1 LLRVYNTLTRKKE
14 EFIPLN
20 GKRVGMYVC
29 GPTVY
34 DYSHV
39 GHARSYVAFDV
50 IRRYLEYKGY
60 TVIYIQ
66 NITDVDDKIIKRA
79 NELGEDP
86 LSLSKRFTEAYF
98 EDMEKLNV
106 QRANIHPKVSDH
118 IPEIIEF
125 IDRLIKEGYA
135 YEVDG
140 NVYFS
145 VSKAKDYGKLSHQPM
160 ENILAGARVEVDKNK
175 RDPRDF
181 ALWKKV
187 KPGEIFWE
195 SPWGK
200 GRPGWHIECSAMA
213 IKYLGPSIDIHGG
226 GMDLIFPH
234 HECEIAQS
242 EAYTGKPFVK
252 YWIHN
257 GFVTINKEKMSKSLG
272 NFFTIREVLEKYDG
286 ETLRFFLLSTHYRSQ
301 IDYSDK
307 HLQEAKQALQRI
319 RGAINKLKTLIK
331 QSREESKEPSEEERE
346 LIEQVRKSKQKFMDA
361 MDDDFNT
368 REAMP
373 AIFELTRMV
382 NSLDASSRISRS
394 TLEEA
399 LQTYNEFGQ
408 ILGLF
413 QEEERRETDEETV
426 GKLVDILIELRN
438 RFRKEKDWKTA
449 DYIRERMREAGIL
462 LEDSKEGTTWK
473 IIEK

>member
-1 LLRVYNTLTRKKE
+1 MLRVYNTLTRKKE

-438 RFRKEKDWKTA
+438 RFRKEKDWETA

-462 LEDSKEGTTWK
+462 LEDSREGTTWK

>member
-382 NSLDASSRISRS
+382 NSLDTSSRISRS

-438 RFRKEKDWKTA
+438 RFRKEKDWETA

-462 LEDSKEGTTWK
+462 LEDSREGTTWK

>member
-1 LLRVYNTLTRKKE
+1 MLKIYNTLTRKKE
-14 EFIPLN
+14 EFVPLN
-20 GKRVGMYVC
+20 GIKVGMYVC

-34 DYSHV
+34 DYSHI

-60 TVIYIQ
+60 SVIYIQ
-66 NITDVDDKIIKRA
+66 NITDVDDKIINRA
-79 NELGEDP
+79 NELGEEP
-86 LSLSKRFTEAYF
+86 LSLSRRFTKAYF
-98 EDMEKLNV
+98 EDMDKLNV
-106 QRANIHPKVSDH
+106 RRANIHPKVSDH

-125 IDRLIKEGYA
+125 IEGLIKNGHA

-145 VSKAKDYGKLSHQPM
+145 LSKVEDYGKLSHQSM
-160 ENILAGARVEVDKNK
+160 ENILVGARVEVDENK

-181 ALWKKV
+181 ALWKKA

-200 GRPGWHIECSAMA
+200 GRPGWHMECSTMA

-242 EAYTGKPFVK
+242 ESYTGEPFVK

-286 ETLRFFLLSTHYRSQ
+286 ETIRFFLLNTHYKSP
-301 IDYSDK
+301 IDYSDQ

-319 RGAINKLKTLIK
+319 HTAINKLKTLIK
-331 QSREESKEPSEEERE
+331 EQEKREPKEPSTEEKK
-346 LIEQVRKSKQKFMDA
+346 LLDQVEKSKQKFMDA

-373 AIFELTRMV
+373 AIFELTRLV
-382 NSLDASSRISRS
+382 NSLDMNSRIS
-394 TLEEA
+394 TNALEET
-399 LQTYNEFGQ
+399 LQAYNEFGQ
-408 ILGLF
+408 ILGVF
-413 QEEERRETDEETV
+413 KEEYKEADLETV
-426 GKLVDILIELRN
+426 GKLVELLIEMRN
-438 RFRKEKDWKTA
+438 KFRKEKDWETS
-449 DYIRERMREAGIL
+449 DYIRDKLKEAGIL
-462 LEDSKEGTTWK
+462 LEDTKEGTTWK
-473 IIEK
+473 TTK

>member
-1 LLRVYNTLTRKKE
+1 V
-14 EFIPLN
+14 
-20 GKRVGMYVC
+20 
-29 GPTVY
+29 
-34 DYSHV
+34 S
-39 GHARSYVAFDV
+39 FDV

-331 QSREESKEPSEEERE
+331 QSREESKEPSKEERE

-413 QEEERRETDEETV
+413 QEEERRETYEETV

-438 RFRKEKDWKTA
+438 RFRKEKDWETA

-462 LEDSKEGTTWK
+462 LEDSREGTTWK

>member
-1 LLRVYNTLTRKKE
+1 MRVYNTLTRKKE

-331 QSREESKEPSEEERE
+331 QSREESKEPSKEERE

-413 QEEERRETDEETV
+413 QEEERRETYEETV

-438 RFRKEKDWKTA
+438 RFRKEKDWETA

-462 LEDSKEGTTWK
+462 LEDSREGTTWK

>member
-1 LLRVYNTLTRKKE
+1 MLRVYNTLTRKKE

-382 NSLDASSRISRS
+382 NSLDTSSRISRS

>member
-1 LLRVYNTLTRKKE
+1 MLRVYNTLTRKKE

-413 QEEERRETDEETV
+413 QEEERRETYEETV

-438 RFRKEKDWKTA
+438 RFRKEKDWETA

-462 LEDSKEGTTWK
+462 LEDSREGTTWK

>member
-234 HECEIAQS
+234 RECEIAQS

-438 RFRKEKDWKTA
+438 RFRKEKDWETA

-462 LEDSKEGTTWK
+462 LEDSREGTTWK

>member
-1 LLRVYNTLTRKKE
+1 MLKVYNTLSREKE
-14 EFIPLN
+14 EFVPIN
-20 GKRVGMYVC
+20 GNKVGMYVC

-34 DYSHV
+34 DYSHI

-79 NELGEDP
+79 NELSEAP
-86 LSLSKRFTEAYF
+86 LSLSGRFTEAYF
-98 EDMEKLNV
+98 EDMDRLGV
-106 QRANIHPKVSDH
+106 RRANIHPKVSDH

-125 IDRLIKEGYA
+125 IEGLIRGGYA

-140 NVYFS
+140 SVYFS
-145 VSKAKDYGKLSHQPM
+145 VSKAKDYGKLSHQSL
-160 ENILAGARVEVDKNK
+160 ENILAGARVEVDEDK

-181 ALWKKV
+181 ALWKKA
-187 KPGEIFWE
+187 KKGEIFWE
-195 SPWGK
+195 SPRGN
-200 GRPGWHIECSAMA
+200 GRPGWHIECSTMAM
-213 IKYLGPSIDIHGG
+213 KYLGSRIDIHGG

-242 EAYTGKPFVK
+242 ESYTGKPFVK

-257 GFVTINKEKMSKSLG
+257 GFVTINQEKMSKSLG

-286 ETLRFFLLSTHYRSQ
+286 ETIRFFLLGTHYRSQ
-301 IDYSDK
+301 IDYSEQ
-307 HLQEAKQALQRI
+307 HLQEAKQNLQRI
-319 RGAINKLKTLIK
+319 YSAINKLKTLIK
-331 QSREESKEPSEEERE
+331 GQKQTEINAPSTEEKE
-346 LIEQVRKSKQKFMDA
+346 LLKQVEKSKQEFIAA
-361 MDDDFNT
+361 MEDDFNT

-373 AIFELTRMV
+373 AIFELTRAV
-382 NSLDASSRISRS
+382 NSLQSNSKISKN
-394 TLEEA
+394 TLEKT

-413 QEEERRETDEETV
+413 QEKQIEPDLEAV
-426 GKLVDILIELRN
+426 GKLIELLIELRN
-438 RFRKEKDWKTA
+438 KSREKKDWKTA
-449 DYIRERMREAGIL
+449 DYIRYKLKEAGIL
-462 LEDSKEGTTWK
+462 IEDSKEGTTWK
-473 IIEK
+473 TAE

>member
-1 LLRVYNTLTRKKE
+1 MRVYNTLTRKKE

-438 RFRKEKDWKTA
+438 RFRKEKDWETA

-462 LEDSKEGTTWK
+462 LEDSREGTTWK

>member
-1 LLRVYNTLTRKKE
+1 MLRVYNTLTRKKE

-382 NSLDASSRISRS
+382 NSLDTSSRISRS

-438 RFRKEKDWKTA
+438 RFRKEKDWETA

-462 LEDSKEGTTWK
+462 LEDSREGTTWK

>member
-1 LLRVYNTLTRKKE
+1 MRVYNTLTRKKE

-331 QSREESKEPSEEERE
+331 QSQAEPKEPSEEERE

-382 NSLDASSRISRS
+382 NSLDTSSRISRS

>member
-1 LLRVYNTLTRKKE
+1 MLRVYNTLTRKKE

-331 QSREESKEPSEEERE
+331 QSREESKEPSKEERE

-413 QEEERRETDEETV
+413 QEEERRETYEETV

-438 RFRKEKDWKTA
+438 RFRKEKDWETA

-462 LEDSKEGTTWK
+462 LEDSREGTTWK

>member
-1 LLRVYNTLTRKKE
+1 MRVYNTLTRKKE
-14 EFIPLN
+14 EFVPLN

-60 TVIYIQ
+60 IVIYIQ

-86 LSLSKRFTEAYF
+86 LSLSKRLTEAYF

-106 QRANIHPKVSDH
+106 KRANIHPKVSDH

-145 VSKAKDYGKLSHQPM
+145 VAKAKDYGKLSHQSM

-195 SPWGK
+195 SPWGN

-331 QSREESKEPSEEERE
+331 QCQAEPKEPCEEERE
-346 LIEQVRKSKQKFMDA
+346 LMEQVRKSKQKFMDA

-382 NSLDASSRISRS
+382 NSLDVSSRISRS

-399 LQTYNEFGQ
+399 LQTYNEFGK

-426 GKLVDILIELRN
+426 GKLVDLLIELRN

>member
-1 LLRVYNTLTRKKE
+1 
-14 EFIPLN
+14 
-20 GKRVGMYVC
+20 
-29 GPTVY
+29 
-34 DYSHV
+34 
-39 GHARSYVAFDV
+39 
-50 IRRYLEYKGY
+50 
-60 TVIYIQ
+60 
-66 NITDVDDKIIKRA
+66 
-79 NELGEDP
+79 
-86 LSLSKRFTEAYF
+86 
-98 EDMEKLNV
+98 
-106 QRANIHPKVSDH
+106 
-118 IPEIIEF
+118 
-125 IDRLIKEGYA
+125 
-135 YEVDG
+135 
-140 NVYFS
+140 
-145 VSKAKDYGKLSHQPM
+145 
-160 ENILAGARVEVDKNK
+160 
-175 RDPRDF
+175 
-181 ALWKKV
+181 
-187 KPGEIFWE
+187 
-195 SPWGK
+195 
-200 GRPGWHIECSAMA
+200 MA

-331 QSREESKEPSEEERE
+331 QSQEESKEPSEEERE

-438 RFRKEKDWKTA
+438 RFRKEKDWETA

-462 LEDSKEGTTWK
+462 LEDSREGTTWK

>member
-331 QSREESKEPSEEERE
+331 QSREESKEPSKEERE

-413 QEEERRETDEETV
+413 QEEERRETYEETV

-438 RFRKEKDWKTA
+438 RFRKEKDWETA

-462 LEDSKEGTTWK
+462 LEDSREGTTWK

>member
-1 LLRVYNTLTRKKE
+1 LLKVYNTLTRKKE
-14 EFIPLN
+14 EFVPLN
-20 GKRVGMYVC
+20 GNKVGMYVC

-34 DYSHV
+34 DYSHI
-39 GHARSYVAFDV
+39 GHARSYVAFDI

-60 TVIYIQ
+60 MVIYIQ
-66 NITDVDDKIIKRA
+66 NITDVDDKIINRA

-86 LSLSKRFTEAYF
+86 LSLSRRFTEAYF
-98 EDMEKLNV
+98 EDMDRLNV
-106 QRANIHPKVSDH
+106 RRANIHPKVSDH

-125 IDRLIKEGYA
+125 IEELMKKGYA

-145 VSKAKDYGKLSHQPM
+145 ISKVEDYGKLSHQSM

-181 ALWKKV
+181 ALWKKA
-187 KPGEIFWE
+187 KPEEIFWE
-195 SPWGK
+195 SPWGE
-200 GRPGWHIECSAMA
+200 GRPGWHMECSTMA
-213 IKYLGPSIDIHGG
+213 IKYLGSSIDIHGG

-242 EAYTGKPFVK
+242 ESYSGKPFVK

-286 ETLRFFLLSTHYRSQ
+286 EAIRFFLLNTHYKSP
-301 IDYSDK
+301 IDYSDQ

-319 RGAINKLKTLIK
+319 YTAINKLKNLIK
-331 QSREESKEPSEEERE
+331 EQQKTESKEPSTEEKE
-346 LIEQVRKSKQKFMDA
+346 LLDQVEKSKQRFLAA

-373 AIFELTRMV
+373 AIFELTRTV
-382 NSLDASSRISRS
+382 NSLDMNSKISINA
-394 TLEEA
+394 LEET
-399 LQTYNEFGQ
+399 LKTYNDFGQ
-408 ILGLF
+408 ILGVF
-413 QEEERRETDEETV
+413 QEEEKEADLETL
-426 GKLVDILIELRN
+426 GKLVDLLIEMRN
-438 RFRKEKDWKTA
+438 KFRKEKDWETA
-449 DYIRERMREAGIL
+449 DYIRVKLKEAGIL
-462 LEDSKEGTTWK
+462 LEDTKEGTIWK
-473 IIEK
+473 SAK

>member
-1 LLRVYNTLTRKKE
+1 MRVYNTLTRKKE
-14 EFIPLN
+14 EFVPLN

-60 TVIYIQ
+60 IVIYIQ

-86 LSLSKRFTEAYF
+86 LSLSKRLTEAYF

-106 QRANIHPKVSDH
+106 KRANIHPKVSDH

-145 VSKAKDYGKLSHQPM
+145 VAKAKDYGKLSHQSM

-195 SPWGK
+195 SPWGN

-331 QSREESKEPSEEERE
+331 QCQAEPKEPCEEERE
-346 LIEQVRKSKQKFMDA
+346 LMEQVRKSKQKFMDA

-382 NSLDASSRISRS
+382 NSLDVSSRISRS

-399 LQTYNEFGQ
+399 LQTYNEFGK

-413 QEEERRETDEETV
+413 QEERRETDEETV
-426 GKLVDILIELRN
+426 GKLVDLLIELRN

>member
-1 LLRVYNTLTRKKE
+1 MLQIYNTLTRKKE
-14 EFIPLN
+14 DFVPIN
-20 GKRVGMYVC
+20 GNRVGMYVC

-34 DYSHV
+34 DYSHI

-66 NITDVDDKIIKRA
+66 NITDVDDKIINRA
-79 NELGEDP
+79 NELAEDP

-98 EDMEKLNV
+98 EDMDDLNV
-106 QRANIHPKVSDH
+106 RRANIHPKVSDH

-125 IDRLIKEGYA
+125 IEALIKNGYA
-135 YEVDG
+135 YEIDG

-145 VSKAKDYGKLSHQPM
+145 VSKAKDYGKLSHQSI
-160 ENILAGARVEVDKNK
+160 ENILAGARVEINENK
-175 RDPRDF
+175 IDPRDF
-181 ALWKKV
+181 ALWKKA

-200 GRPGWHIECSAMA
+200 GRPGWHMECSTMA
-213 IKYLGPSIDIHGG
+213 IKYLGPIIDIHGG

-242 EAYTGKPFVK
+242 ESYTGKPFVK

-272 NFFTIREVLEKYDG
+272 NFFTIKEVLEKYDG
-286 ETLRFFLLSTHYRSQ
+286 ETIRFFLLNTHYKSP
-301 IDYSDK
+301 IDYSDQQ
-307 HLQEAKQALQRI
+307 LEEAKQVLQRI
-319 RGAINKLKTLIK
+319 HTAINKLKTLIK
-331 QSREESKEPSEEERE
+331 EQQRTEQNEPSVEEKE
-346 LIEQVRKSKQKFMDA
+346 LLEQVEKSKQEFMEA

-373 AIFELTRMV
+373 AIFELTRAV
-382 NSLDASSRISRS
+382 NSLDTNSKISKNA
-394 TLEEA
+394 LEKT
-399 LQTYNEFGQ
+399 LQTYNDFGQ
-408 ILGLF
+408 ILGVF
-413 QEEERRETDEETV
+413 QEEPKETGLETV
-426 GKLVDILIELRN
+426 GKLVDILIEMRN
-438 RFRKEKDWKTA
+438 KFREEKKWETA
-449 DYIRERMREAGIL
+449 DYIREKLMEAGIL
-462 LEDSKEGTTWK
+462 LEDSKEGTIWK
-473 IIEK
+473 IIK

>member
-438 RFRKEKDWKTA
+438 RFRKEKDWETA

-462 LEDSKEGTTWK
+462 LEDSREGTTWK

>member
-1 LLRVYNTLTRKKE
+1 MLKIYNTLTRKKE
-14 EFIPLN
+14 EFVPLN
-20 GKRVGMYVC
+20 GNKVGMYVC

-34 DYSHV
+34 DYSHI

-60 TVIYIQ
+60 SVIYIQ
-66 NITDVDDKIIKRA
+66 NITDVDDKIINRA
-79 NELGEDP
+79 NELGEAP
-86 LSLSKRFTEAYF
+86 LSLSRRFTEAYF
-98 EDMEKLNV
+98 EDMDKLNV
-106 QRANIHPKVSDH
+106 RRANIHPKVSDH

-125 IDRLIKEGYA
+125 IEGLIKNGYS

-145 VSKAKDYGKLSHQPM
+145 ISKVEDYGKLSHQSM
-160 ENILAGARVEVDKNK
+160 ENILVGARVEVDENK
-175 RDPRDF
+175 RDSRDF
-181 ALWKKV
+181 ALWKKA

-200 GRPGWHIECSAMA
+200 GRPGWHMECSTMA

-242 EAYTGKPFVK
+242 ESYTGEPFVK

-286 ETLRFFLLSTHYRSQ
+286 ETIRFFLLNTHYKSP
-301 IDYSDK
+301 IDYSDQ

-319 RGAINKLKTLIK
+319 HTAINKLKTLIK
-331 QSREESKEPSEEERE
+331 EQEKTEPKEPSTEEEK
-346 LIEQVRKSKQKFMDA
+346 LLDQVEKSKQKFMDA

-373 AIFELTRMV
+373 AIFELTRVV
-382 NSLDASSRISRS
+382 NSLDMNSRISTNALEG
-394 TLEEA
+394 TLQA
-399 LQTYNEFGQ
+399 YNEFGQ
-408 ILGLF
+408 ILGVF
-413 QEEERRETDEETV
+413 QEKYKEADLETV
-426 GKLVDILIELRN
+426 GKLVDLLIEMRN
-438 RFRKEKDWKTA
+438 KFRKEKDWETA
-449 DYIRERMREAGIL
+449 DYIRDKLKEAGIL
-462 LEDSKEGTTWK
+462 LEDTKEGTTWK
-473 IIEK
+473 TTK

>member
-1 LLRVYNTLTRKKE
+1 MLKIYNTLTRKKE
-14 EFIPLN
+14 EFVPLN
-20 GKRVGMYVC
+20 GIKVGMYVC

-34 DYSHV
+34 DYSHI

-60 TVIYIQ
+60 SVIYIQ
-66 NITDVDDKIIKRA
+66 NITDVDDKIINRA
-79 NELGEDP
+79 NELGEEP
-86 LSLSKRFTEAYF
+86 LSLSRRFTKAYF
-98 EDMEKLNV
+98 EDMDKLNV
-106 QRANIHPKVSDH
+106 RRANIHPKVSDH

-125 IDRLIKEGYA
+125 IEGLIKNGHA

-145 VSKAKDYGKLSHQPM
+145 LSKVEDYGKLSHQSM
-160 ENILAGARVEVDKNK
+160 ENILVGARVEVDENK

-181 ALWKKV
+181 ALWKKA

-200 GRPGWHIECSAMA
+200 GRPGWHMECSTMA

-242 EAYTGKPFVK
+242 ESYTGEPFVK

-286 ETLRFFLLSTHYRSQ
+286 ETIRFFLLNTHYKSP
-301 IDYSDK
+301 IDYSDQ
-307 HLQEAKQALQRI
+307 HLLEAKQALQRI
-319 RGAINKLKTLIK
+319 HTAINKLKTLIK
-331 QSREESKEPSEEERE
+331 EQEKREPKEPSTEEKK
-346 LIEQVRKSKQKFMDA
+346 LLDQVEKSKQKFMDA

-373 AIFELTRMV
+373 AIFELTRLV
-382 NSLDASSRISRS
+382 NSLDMNSRIS
-394 TLEEA
+394 TNALEET
-399 LQTYNEFGQ
+399 LQAYNEFGQ
-408 ILGLF
+408 ILGVF
-413 QEEERRETDEETV
+413 KEEYKEADLETV
-426 GKLVDILIELRN
+426 GKLVELLIEMRN
-438 RFRKEKDWKTA
+438 KFRKEKDWETS
-449 DYIRERMREAGIL
+449 DYIRDKLKEAGIL
-462 LEDSKEGTTWK
+462 LEDTKEGTTWK
-473 IIEK
+473 TTK